1 MVCIKIYDNSGA
13 AAAVEKLESP
23 VYVYVQPGN
32 GRILRCREAVAQGI
46 LGADGSCY
54 YQLQSREEIT
64 GAAALAAVITVAEY
78 EELLATMGTEED
90 PEDTNPEVPEGTEE
104 TDIMTRAE
112 LTEKVNELDEAME
125 LLLSGVTE

>member
-1 MVCIKIYDNSGA
+1 MVCIKIFDDSGVT
-13 AAAVEKLESP
+13 AAVEKLEPP

-32 GRILRCREAVAQGI
+32 GRILRCRETIAQGI
-46 LGADGSCY
+46 LSADGSCY
-54 YQLQSREEIT
+54 YQLQGREEIT